1 MKAVKRKRLTLFSNS
16 DASTGSITTSELV
29 MGGGRNDVVV
39 DPTFAS
45 PAAILGPDLR
55 FFPIPVIG
63 IQLVM
68 GEGAICEML
77 SHGGQV
83 NFDTSHLHAI

>member
-16 DASTGSITTSELV
+16 DASTGSITTSEPV
-29 MGGGRNDVVV
+29 KGGGRNDVVV
-39 DPTFAS
+39 EPAFAS

-55 FFPIPVIG
+55 FFPIAVVG

-68 GEGAICEML
+68 GCRRDL
-77 SHGGQV
+77 
-83 NFDTSHLHAI
+83 